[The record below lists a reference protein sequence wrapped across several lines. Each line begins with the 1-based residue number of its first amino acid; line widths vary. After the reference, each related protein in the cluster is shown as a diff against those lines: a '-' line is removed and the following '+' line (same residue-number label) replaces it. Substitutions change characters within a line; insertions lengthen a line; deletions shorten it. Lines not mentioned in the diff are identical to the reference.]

1 MTARQQL
8 ETYLQQLQRRLRIR
22 TTLRGAAI
30 LASSALLT
38 TVVLVLIANA
48 LRFSGASLA
57 GARIVLYLVIA
68 ACIAFGCVLPLL
80 RMTRRRSAWEAE
92 TLVPDFGQRLV
103 TLAERDREG
112 QTQGAFAELL
122 AADTLKIAQRAEAA
136 TLVPNKNLMIS
147 LGAALASLV
156 ALIWMIVAGP
166 GFLGYGAALLWAGNA
181 GAAPLYDLRVT
192 PGDATVRR
200 NSDELISVEP
210 RGIQTNDMRIYARY
224 ESTSKWDQLPMQAQ
238 PGTSNFQFVFAGL
251 PEGVEYYVEAG
262 QLRSPHFHIR
272 VTDVPAVKQIRVTY
286 RFPAWTGIPTSSDDH
301 GGDLHAIEGT
311 DADLEITMDRPLA
324 NGVLVIDDDRQIQ
337 LHRGASNSYT
347 GTIHLE
353 KDGAYHVAALDQGQP
368 VRISEDYFI
377 NATKADA
384 PDVVIVRPAGDYRAT
399 PIEEVTV
406 AAKADDAFGLRD
418 FTLHYSVNGGADQS
432 LNLLSHPGAKAAD
445 GSTIV
450 RLEDFKAVPG
460 DIVSIYATAKDA
472 HAESR
477 TDMFFIQAEP
487 FEREYS
493 QSQQAG
499 GAGGGGSGGGN
510 APDEISRRQ
519 KEIIG
524 STWKQLGD
532 KNATAESAAQNAKFL
547 SGVQAKLHDQA
558 VSLANRL
565 QMRGLDGGNEEFDA
579 FQKNMNAAAN
589 AMTPAADTLR
599 GEKWKD
605 AIPHEQQALQYLL
618 RAEATFRKIE
628 VAFGSAGGGG
638 GAGGS
643 AGRDLASLFDLE
655 LDTQKNQYETAQT
668 GNSAAQQSEKVDEA
682 LRKLDEL
689 ARREEQLASQNNA
702 NSPDSRWQQEMLR
715 REAEEL
721 QRQIEQLGR
730 SGNSQSNSP
739 DGQPS
744 GQSSSSGG
752 SASDPRVQQ
761 ALNQMRQAN
770 DDMRR
775 ANSEGQQGQADARR
789 AAQRLRDATNLLG
802 GTQHQQNSG
811 RLDALAQE
819 AQRLAKEQ
827 RGQSDRIRDLARL
840 AASGDPG
847 AQSTYSAVQS
857 LADDRQKLA
866 DDLARLESQMRDSVR
881 DLASGNHAAASK
893 LRDALRQADQSNLD
907 SRVQR
912 SADMLRRGADPD
924 RNGSEG
930 QIASDLDQL
939 NQQTRDAQQA
949 LGNGTQPGDSQNALD
964 QVQTLR
970 DRLQALDRNSN
981 PGARNSPGNR
991 GGQQNGQQSG
1001 SQNGAQSGQ
1010 QGGQQAGQ
1018 QPGQQAGQGAGPGG
1032 DRNSAVGQFVNPGG
1046 GYNRGP
1052 VYGGMN
1058 TGNNVYNYGQM
1069 PSPPDGYA
1077 NPVPEQA
1084 YRDSIAQLDQLRQ
1097 SAKDDPDALRQ
1108 VQDLIREMQRLDPS
1122 RFPGN
1127 PAMVEEL
1134 HNRVLGD
1141 VDKLELQ
1148 LRRATDAKQ
1157 SGQVHNSESQPVPPG
1172 YEDAVADYFRRLA
1185 KMP

>member
-8 ETYLQQLQRRLRIR
+8 ETYLSQLQRRLRIR

-30 LASSALLT
+30 LASSALVT
-38 TVVLVLIANA
+38 TLLLVLIANA

-57 GARIVLYLVIA
+57 GARVVLYLVIA

-80 RMTRRRSAWEAE
+80 RMNRRRSAWEAE

-103 TLAERDREG
+103 TLAEREAPAP
-112 QTQGAFAELL
+112 GAFAELL
-122 AADTLKIAQRAEAA
+122 AADTLKIAERAAA
-136 TLVPNKNLMIS
+136 TQLVPNRTLLIS
-147 LGAALASLV
+147 LGTAVASLG

-200 NSDELISVEP
+200 NSDQLISVEP
-210 RGIQTNDMRIYARY
+210 RGIQTNEMRIYARY
-224 ESTSKWDQLPMQAQ
+224 ESTSKWDRLPMQPQ

-272 VTDVPAVKQIRVTY
+272 VTDVPSVKQIRVTY
-286 RFPAWTGIPTSSDDH
+286 HFPAWTGIPSSTDDH

-311 DADLEITMDRPLA
+311 DADLEITMDGPLTD
-324 NGVLVIDDDRQIQ
+324 GILVLDDDRRIQ
-337 LHRGASNSYT
+337 LHPGLNNSYT

-353 KDGAYHVAALDQGQP
+353 KDGAYHVAALDQGEP
-368 VRISEDYFI
+368 VRLSEDYFI

-384 PDVVIVRPAGDYRAT
+384 PDVVIARPAGDYRAS

-432 LNLLSHPGAKAAD
+432 LNLLSHAGAKAAD
-445 GSTIV
+445 GSTVI

-472 HAESR
+472 HSESR

-487 FEREYS
+487 FEREFS

-499 GAGGGGSGGGN
+499 GGGGGGGGGN
-510 APDEISRRQ
+510 APDEISQRQ

-565 QMRGLDGGNEEFDA
+565 QMRGLNGGNEEFDS

-618 RAEATFRKIE
+618 RAEATFRQIE
-628 VAFGSAGGGG
+628 VAFGSGGGAGGG
-638 GAGGS
+638 GGS

-702 NSPDSRWQQEMLR
+702 HSPDSRWQQEMLR

-730 SGNSQSNSP
+730 NGNSQSNSP

-744 GQSSSSGG
+744 GQSSSSGA
-752 SASDPRVQQ
+752 STSDPRVQQ

-775 ANSEGQQGQADARR
+775 ANSEGPQGQADARS

-802 GTQHQQNSG
+802 GTQRQQNSG
-811 RLDALAQE
+811 RLDSLAQE

-827 RGQSDRIRDLARL
+827 RGQSDRLRDLSQQ
-840 AASGDPG
+840 AASGAPE
-847 AQSTYSAVQS
+847 AQSAYNAVQS

-866 DDLARLESQMRDSVR
+866 DDLERLEGQMRDAAR
-881 DLASGNHAAASK
+881 DLASGNHGAASK

-912 SADMLRRGADPD
+912 SADMLRRGVDPD

-949 LGNGTQPGDSQNALD
+949 LGDGTQPGDSQNALD
-964 QVQTLR
+964 QVQSLR

-981 PGARNSPGNR
+981 PGARNSQGNR
-991 GGQQNGQQSG
+991 GGQQNGPQSGQQSG

-1018 QPGQQAGQGAGPGG
+1018 QPGGPSGPGG
-1032 DRNSAVGQFVNPGG
+1032 RNGAVGQFVNPGG
-1046 GYNRGP
+1046 GYNGGP

-1069 PSPPDGYA
+1069 PSAPNGYA
-1077 NPVPEQA
+1077 SPVPQQA
-1084 YRDSIAQLDQLRQ
+1084 YRDSMAQLDQLRQ
-1097 SAKDDPDALRQ
+1097 SVKDDPEALRQ

-1148 LRRATDAKQ
+1148 VRRATDAKQ
-1157 SGQVHNSESQPVPPG
+1157 SGQVHGTDSQPVPAG
-1172 YEDAVADYFRRLA
+1172 YEDAVADYFRRLS
-1185 KMP
+1185 KNP

>member
-22 TTLRGAAI
+22 TSLRGAAI
-30 LASSALLT
+30 LASSALVT
-38 TVVLVLIANA
+38 TLVLVLVANA

-57 GARIVLYLVIA
+57 GARVVLYLVIA
-68 ACIAFGCVLPLL
+68 GCIALGCVLPLL
-80 RMTRRRSAWEAE
+80 RMNRRKSAWEAE
-92 TLVPDFGQRLV
+92 ALVPDFGQRLV
-103 TLAERDREG
+103 TLAERDPEG

-122 AADTLKIAQRAEAA
+122 AADTLKIARRAEAA
-136 TLVPNKNLMIS
+136 RLVPNRTLLLS
-147 LGAALASLV
+147 LGTALASLGV
-156 ALIWMIVAGP
+156 LIWMIVAGP

-181 GAAPLYDLRVT
+181 GAAPLYELRVT

-200 NSDELISVEP
+200 NSDQLISVEP
-210 RGIQTNDMRIYARY
+210 RGVQTNTMRIYARY
-224 ESTSKWDQLPMQAQ
+224 ESTSKWDPLPMQPQ

-286 RFPAWTGIPTSSDDH
+286 RFPSWTGIPTSSDDH

-311 DADLEITMDRPLA
+311 DADLEITMDHPLA
-324 NGVLVIDDDRQIQ
+324 NGVLVLDDDRRIQ
-337 LHRGASNSYT
+337 LHPGANNSYA
-347 GTIHLE
+347 GTIRLE
-353 KDGAYHVAALDQGQP
+353 KDGAYHVAALDQGEA

-384 PDVVIVRPAGDYRAT
+384 PDVVIARPAGDYRAS

-406 AAKADDAFGLRD
+406 AARADDAFGLRD

-445 GSTIV
+445 GSTVI

-477 TDMFFIQAEP
+477 TDMFFVQAEP
-487 FEREYS
+487 FEREFS

-499 GAGGGGSGGGN
+499 GGGGGGN
-510 APDEISRRQ
+510 APDEISQRQ

-532 KNATAESAAQNAKFL
+532 KNATPESAAQNAKFL

-565 QMRGLDGGNEEFDA
+565 QMRGLDGGNEEFDS

-618 RAEATFRKIE
+618 RAEATFRQIE

-638 GAGGS
+638 GSGS

-715 REAEEL
+715 REAEQL

-730 SGNSQSNSP
+730 NGNSQSNSP

-744 GQSSSSGG
+744 GESSSSGG
-752 SASDPRVQQ
+752 SAPDPRVQQ

-775 ANSEGQQGQADARR
+775 ANSEGPQGQADARR
-789 AAQRLRDATNLLG
+789 AAQRLRDATNLFS
-802 GTQHQQNSG
+802 GTQRQQNSG
-811 RLDALAQE
+811 RLDSLAQE
-819 AQRLAKEQ
+819 AQWLANEQ
-827 RGQSDRIRDLARL
+827 RGQSDRIRDLSQR
-840 AASGDPG
+840 AASGDSG
-847 AQSTYSAVQS
+847 AQSAYSAVQS

-866 DDLARLESQMRDSVR
+866 DDLAHLESQMRDAVR

-912 SADMLRRGADPD
+912 SADMLRRGVDPD

-939 NQQTRDAQQA
+939 NLQTRDAQQA
-949 LGNGTQPGDSQNALD
+949 LGSGAPGDSQNALD
-964 QVQTLR
+964 QVETLR

-981 PGARNSPGNR
+981 R
-991 GGQQNGQQSG
+991 GGQQSGQQSG

-1018 QPGQQAGQGAGPGG
+1018 QPGGPSGPG
-1032 DRNSAVGQFVNPGG
+1032 DRNGAVGQFVNPGG
-1046 GYNRGP
+1046 GYNGGP

-1069 PSPPDGYA
+1069 PSPPNGYA

-1084 YRDSIAQLDQLRQ
+1084 YRDSMAQLDRLRQ
-1097 SAKDDPDALRQ
+1097 SVKDDPDTLRQ

-1134 HNRVLGD
+1134 HDRVLGD

-1157 SGQVHNSESQPVPPG
+1157 SGQVRSSDSQPVPAG
-1172 YEDAVADYFRRLA
+1172 YEDAVADYFRRLS
-1185 KMP
+1185 KTP

>member
-1 MTARQQL
+1 MTAAQQHDLYL
-8 ETYLQQLQRRLRIR
+8 EQLQRRLRIR

-30 LASSALLT
+30 LASAALVT

-48 LRFSGASLA
+48 LRFSGASLTLS
-57 GARIVLYLVIA
+57 RIVLFAIIA
-68 ACIAFGCVLPLL
+68 ACIAFACVMPLL
-80 RMTRRRSAWEAE
+80 RLTRRRSAWEAE
-92 TLVPDFGQRLV
+92 SLVPDFQHRLV
-103 TLAERDREG
+103 TLAEREHEHQHEHEG
-112 QTQGAFAELL
+112 QGAFSELL
-122 AADTLKIAQRAEAA
+122 AADTLKIARQRAEVSQV
-136 TLVPNKNLMIS
+136 VPNKKLLVS
-147 LGAALASLV
+147 LGTALASV
-156 ALIWMIVAGP
+156 AVLLWIILAGP
-166 GFLGYGAALLWAGNA
+166 GFLGYGAALLWAGTT

-200 NSDELISVEP
+200 NSDQLIGVLP
-210 RGIQTNDMRIYARY
+210 RGLQTNDIRIYARY
-224 ESTSKWDQLPMQAQ
+224 ESTSKWDQLPMQPQA
-238 PGTSNFQFVFAGL
+238 GTPNFQFLFAGL

-262 QLRSPHFHIR
+262 ELRSPHFHIR

-286 RFPAWTGIPTSSDDH
+286 RFPAWTGIPSSTDDH

-311 DADLEITMDRPLA
+311 DADLAITMDRPLA
-324 NGVLVIDDDRQIQ
+324 NGILMLDDDRQIQ
-337 LHRGASNSYT
+337 LHPGANNSYT

-353 KDGAYHVAALDQGQP
+353 KDGAYHVAALDQGEP

-384 PDVVIVRPAGDYRAT
+384 PDVVIARPAGDYRAS

-432 LNLLSHPGAKAAD
+432 LNLPSHPGAKAAD
-445 GSTIV
+445 GSTVI

-487 FEREYS
+487 FEREFS

-499 GAGGGGSGGGN
+499 GGGGGGGGGN
-510 APDEISRRQ
+510 APDEISQRQ

-565 QMRGLDGGNEEFDA
+565 QMRGLDGGNEEFDS

-618 RAEATFRKIE
+618 RAEATFRQIE
-628 VAFGSAGGGG
+628 VAFSSGGGAG

-721 QRQIEQLGR
+721 QRQIEQLSR
-730 SGNSQSNSP
+730 NGNSQSNSP
-739 DGQPS
+739 DGQPA

-775 ANSEGQQGQADARR
+775 ANSDGQQGQADARR

-802 GTQHQQNSG
+802 GTQRQQNSG
-811 RLDALAQE
+811 RLDSLAQE
-819 AQRLAKEQ
+819 AQRLANEQ
-827 RGQSDRIRDLARL
+827 RGQSDRIRDLSQQ
-840 AASGDPG
+840 AAGGDPG

-866 DDLARLESQMRDSVR
+866 DDLARLESQMRDAVR

-912 SADMLRRGADPD
+912 SADMLRRGTDPD

-949 LGNGTQPGDSQNALD
+949 LGDGTQPGDSQNALD

-1001 SQNGAQSGQ
+1001 QQSGSQNSSQAGQ

-1018 QPGQQAGQGAGPGG
+1018 QPGRPSGPG
-1032 DRNSAVGQFVNPGG
+1032 DRNGAVGQFVNPGG
-1046 GYNRGP
+1046 GYN
-1052 VYGGMN
+1052 GG
-1058 TGNNVYNYGQM
+1058 
-1069 PSPPDGYA
+1069 
-1077 NPVPEQA
+1077 
-1084 YRDSIAQLDQLRQ
+1084 
-1097 SAKDDPDALRQ
+1097 
-1108 VQDLIREMQRLDPS
+1108 
-1122 RFPGN
+1122 
-1127 PAMVEEL
+1127 
-1134 HNRVLGD
+1134 
-1141 VDKLELQ
+1141 
-1148 LRRATDAKQ
+1148 RAH
-1157 SGQVHNSESQPVPPG
+1157 GG
-1172 YEDAVADYFRRLA
+1172 R
-1185 KMP
+1185 